1 MPELTSTRTSK
12 WKVLL
17 ALVTILGLGASIW
30 FIPQIQAAREEARN
44 RPFVSVVGHGS
55 SNHKTYHLSASGK
68 STPELDRRI
77 SSVLRDL
84 VERLKADSQTH
95 QQSGHRIFTGLYVH
109 APTLLTDS
117 LAPLTDL
124 DVGLDSITI
133 EGVPVSYENILA
145 ISRCRSLTGVGI
157 RNASI
162 TNESV
167 IALSNLDSLRF
178 LDVSG
183 NPEITLSALTEVR
196 RRNPNITIISEQSG
210 EPELP
215 STTSH

>member
-1 MPELTSTRTSK
+1 MPDLTSTRSFK
-12 WKVLL
+12 CKLLL
-17 ALVTILGLGASIW
+17 ALVTIVGLVAGIW
-30 FIPQIQAAREEARN
+30 LIPQIQAAREEARN

-68 STPELDRRI
+68 PTPELDRQI

-84 VERLKADSQTH
+84 VQRLKADSQTH
-95 QQSGHRIFTGLYVH
+95 RESGQRIVTGLYLH

-124 DVGLDSITI
+124 DVGLDNITI
-133 EGVPVSYENILA
+133 DGVPVSHENILA
-145 ISRCRSLTGVGI
+145 ISRCRSLTGAAI
-157 RNASI
+157 RNTSMTDESI
-162 TNESV
+162 

-183 NPEITLSALTEVR
+183 NPEITLSALSEVR
-196 RRNPNITIISEQSG
+196 SRNPNITIISEQNRDRG
-210 EPELP
+210 QPCG
-215 STTSH
+215 